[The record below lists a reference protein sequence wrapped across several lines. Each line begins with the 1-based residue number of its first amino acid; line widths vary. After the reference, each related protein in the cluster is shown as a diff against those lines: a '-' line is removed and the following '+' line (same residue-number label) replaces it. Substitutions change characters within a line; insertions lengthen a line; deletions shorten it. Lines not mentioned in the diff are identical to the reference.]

1 VDARRLSRGDW
12 VAAVAGIVMLVA
24 LFLPW
29 YTTGGQ
35 DLTAWDAM
43 AVDDVILAVAALLAI
58 LAAVI
63 GALRRVSSISVAATS
78 LAILPAA
85 VGLVVTIY
93 RVLSPAPP
101 GDVSLGVGAWMAL
114 VATIGMAVGAWT
126 GAGDEGPARRSA
138 EAERRG
144 TEAGLARSELLKL
157 PGDGPAPPAK
167 PSAT

>member
-1 VDARRLSRGDW
+1 VNARRLSRGDW
-12 VAAVAGIVMLVA
+12 LAAVAGIVMLIA

-29 YTTGGQ
+29 YTAGGQ

-43 AVDDVILAVAALLAI
+43 AVDDVILAVAAVLAI

-63 GALRRVSSISVAATS
+63 VGLRTVSSLSVAATS
-78 LAILPAA
+78 LAIMPAA

-93 RVLSPAPP
+93 RLIWPAPAV
-101 GDVSLGVGAWMAL
+101 DVSLDVGAWLAL
-114 VATIGMAVGAWT
+114 VATIGIAVGAWT
-126 GAGDEGPARRSA
+126 GANDEGPARRSA
-138 EAERRG
+138 AAERRG

-157 PGDGPAPPAK
+157 PGDGPAAPAE